1 VGEKIIKVVL
11 SFTIPWWL
19 EKALVAPVLLYRRV
33 RYGYAFR
40 RIALTQGKYAIVDPD
55 DYYKLN
61 EYKWCALKVGHKYY
75 AVRSNGGRKGQK
87 RKLYRM
93 HREVV
98 HIPKGLECDHI
109 NGDSLD
115 NRKANLR
122 AATRQQNCWNN
133 SKRKPKS
140 LSKYKGVSF
149 SKRGRPWKAMLT
161 VNGKW
166 IYLGGFNS
174 EIQAAK
180 AYDKAA
186 KRYFGEFAVLNFK
199 K

>member
-1 VGEKIIKVVL
+1 MVL
-11 SFTIPWWL
+11 
-19 EKALVAPVLLYRRV
+19 PVLLYRRI

-55 DYYKLN
+55 DYYRLN
-61 EYKWCALKVGHKYY
+61 QYKWSASRVGRKFY
-75 AVRSNGGRKGQK
+75 AVRTGPARNGK
-87 RKLYRM
+87 RGKSYRM
-93 HREVV
+93 HREVAN
-98 HIPKGLECDHI
+98 IPEGLECDHI
-109 NGDSLD
+109 NANSLD

-122 AATRQQNCWNN
+122 PATRRQNCWNS
-133 SKRKPKS
+133 SKRRPKS

-166 IYLGGFNS
+166 IYLGSFNS

-186 KRYFGEFAVLNFK
+186 KRHFGEFANPNF
-199 K
+199 